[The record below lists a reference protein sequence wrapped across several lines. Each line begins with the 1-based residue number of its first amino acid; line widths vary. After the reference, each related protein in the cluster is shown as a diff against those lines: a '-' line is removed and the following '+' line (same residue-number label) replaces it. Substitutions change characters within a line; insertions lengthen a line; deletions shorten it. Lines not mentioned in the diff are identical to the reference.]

1 MSAQRQILSGSRR
14 SLPLYV
20 LLLST
25 LVLAGILGFQAYD
38 AARSHRATAQQA
50 LRDYAQLAN
59 WRYQDWAYW
68 VVEKSLAD
76 AFSPLGYN
84 YEVHRETLWRPSVL
98 IGAKRDPG
106 CPCPPMPDLKYAFRI
121 ERRTGTMATAGTAPR
136 RDELEWIRERVLAHA
151 DTGYNAGEDPFGI
164 LFDAPADTTKM
175 YSYTLRADRSGDEF
189 IYGFELEWDVLPRIL
204 KGTPLDTPLLP
215 ASLTGNVP
223 NESFLS
229 VAVGMPPKHAFV
241 VLGDSVSKEYW
252 AGEAMQGPFASLSVY
267 VGLEPGVAEQ
277 LVIGGLPASRLPI
290 VLGAFLL
297 AAGLILA
304 AAHQI
309 RRENELARS
318 RADFA
323 MGVSHELRTPL
334 TQIRMFLESVL
345 LGRTES
351 PSQRQQYL
359 EIAHEE
365 AKRLSSLIDNVLR
378 LSRVERGTA
387 RLDAR
392 PVDLSELTRSLIDG
406 WVPGISGESMR
417 LELELAA
424 DVPVLA
430 DPEALRAILGNLVD
444 NAVKYGPPEQTIVV
458 GTAKSDRTAR
468 LWVRDEGPG
477 VPREDRKLI
486 WQPYRRLDRDARS
499 AVAGTGIGLAIVLE
513 YVRLHGGNVWVED
526 AEDRGARFVV
536 ELPLDGE
543 RNAPAEAVTQRGQ
556 TSEVRSER

>member
-1 MSAQRQILSGSRR
+1 MAARGQILSGSRR
-14 SLPLYV
+14 FLPLYV

-38 AARSHRATAQQA
+38 AARSHRATARQT

-68 VVEKSLAD
+68 AMEKSLAD
-76 AFSPLGYN
+76 VFSPLGYN
-84 YEVHRETLWRPSVL
+84 YEVHMETLWHPSAL
-98 IGAKRDPG
+98 IGAKRNPG
-106 CPCPPMPDLKYAFRI
+106 CPCPPIPDLEYALRI
-121 ERRTGTMATAGTAPR
+121 ERPNGTMVVAGEAP
-136 RDELEWIRERVLAHA
+136 DAEELEWIKDEFLTHA
-151 DTGYNAGEDPFGI
+151 DTAYDADENPFSIFFGT
-164 LFDAPADTTKM
+164 PADTTVM
-175 YSYTLRADRSGDEF
+175 FAYTLRASRSGNEY
-189 IYGFELEWDVLPRIL
+189 IYGFELHWDVLPRTL
-204 KGTPLDTPLLP
+204 RGTVLDDPLLP
-215 ASLTGNVP
+215 VSLTGDVP

-229 VAVGMPPKHAFV
+229 VAVGTPSKHAFI

-252 AGEAMQGPFASLSVY
+252 AGEAMDDPFSSLSVY

-304 AAHQI
+304 AVHQI

-351 PSQRQQYL
+351 SDQRQQYL

-365 AKRLSSLIDNVLR
+365 AKRLSNLIDNVLR

-392 PVDLSELTRSLIDG
+392 PTDLSELAKTIIEG
-406 WVPGISGESMR
+406 WVPRSRDESVR
-417 LELELAA
+417 VDLELTA
-424 DVPVLA
+424 DVPVMA

-444 NAVKYGPPEQTIVV
+444 NAVKYGPSEQTIVV
-458 GTAKSDRTAR
+458 GTSKEDRNAR

-477 VPREDRKLI
+477 IPREDRKRI
-486 WQPYRRLDRDARS
+486 WEPYRRLDRDARS
-499 AVAGTGIGLAIVLE
+499 AVAGTGIGLAIVQE
-513 YVRLHGGNVWVED
+513 YVRLHGGKVWVED

-536 ELPLDGE
+536 ELPLDGN
-543 RNAPAEAVTQRGQ
+543 RTLPRDAVTERDR
-556 TSEVRSER
+556 TSESESER

>member
-1 MSAQRQILSGSRR
+1 
-14 SLPLYV
+14 
-20 LLLST
+20 
-25 LVLAGILGFQAYD
+25 VLAGILGFQAYD
-38 AARSHRATAQQA
+38 AARSHRATARQT
-50 LRDYAQLAN
+50 LHDYAQLAN

-76 AFSPLGYN
+76 VFSPLGYN
-84 YEVHRETLWRPSVL
+84 YAVHMESLWHPSVL
-98 IGAKRDPG
+98 IGTKREPG
-106 CPCPPMPDLKYAFRI
+106 CPCPPLPDLEYALRI
-121 ERRTGTMATAGTAPR
+121 ERSSGVMVAAGKAPEPE
-136 RDELEWIRERVLAHA
+136 ELEWIRNEILAHA
-151 DTGYNAGEDPFGI
+151 DSAYDADEHPFGI
-164 LFDAPADTTKM
+164 FFGTPVDTTVM
-175 YSYTLRADRSGDEF
+175 FAYTLRANRSSNEF
-189 IYGFELEWDVLPRIL
+189 IYGFELEWGALPRTL
-204 KGTPLDTPLLP
+204 RGTVVDVPLLP
-215 ASLTGNVP
+215 ASLTGDVP

-229 VAVGMPPKHAFV
+229 VAVGTPPKHAYI

-252 AGEAMQGPFASLSVY
+252 AGEAMDDPFSSLSVY

-351 PSQRQQYL
+351 PAQRQQYL

-365 AKRLSSLIDNVLR
+365 AKRLSNLIDNVLR

-392 PVDLSELTRSLIDG
+392 PADLSELAKTIIDD
-406 WVPGISGESMR
+406 WVPHSRDESVR
-417 LELELAA
+417 VELELAA
-424 DVPVLA
+424 DVPVMA

-458 GTAKSDRTAR
+458 GTAKSDRNAQ

-477 VPREDRKLI
+477 IPREDQKRI
-486 WQPYRRLDRDARS
+486 WEPYRRLDRDARS
-499 AVAGTGIGLAIVLE
+499 AVAGTGIGLAIVQE
-513 YVRLHGGNVWVED
+513 YVRLHGGTVWVED
-526 AEDRGARFVV
+526 AKDRGAQFIV
-536 ELPLDGE
+536 ELPLDDE
-543 RNAPAEAVTQRGQ
+543 RRSFESPVTPRDK
-556 TSEVRSER
+556 TSESGSKQ